1 MTIKTGIFQSTQQRV
16 NGGAEYGRVLL
27 RVIVKFTAKACDE
40 NFHWESDMKFYYK
53 NPLRCMMITWE
64 ALMWKIHPLMR
75 ITVELFE
82 PLTHTHKPTSESG
95 RQNKFQFY
103 AIKTREQARG
113 RMKYYTVIN
122 HCLQTFFA
130 SM

>member
-16 NGGAEYGRVLL
+16 NGGAECGKLLL

-75 ITVELFE
+75 ITVELLE
-82 PLTHTHKPTSESG
+82 PLTHTHP
-95 RQNKFQFY
+95 
-103 AIKTREQARG
+103 QARAAD
-113 RMKYYTVIN
+113 KIN
-122 HCLQTFFA
+122 SNFTQ
-130 SM
+130 